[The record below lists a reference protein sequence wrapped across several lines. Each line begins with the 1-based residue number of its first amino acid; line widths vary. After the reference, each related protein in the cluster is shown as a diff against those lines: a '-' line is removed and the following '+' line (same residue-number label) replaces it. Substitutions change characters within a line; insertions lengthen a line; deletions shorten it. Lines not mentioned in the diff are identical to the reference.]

1 MRREEEPPMQRE
13 IVIHFGHG
21 VEFVLPHAGSA
32 APMAAEQ
39 ARHWLDEQFV
49 ANGCEPLRA
58 SGKVLI
64 ADKVL
69 ALATT
74 VGHVRFETDRE
85 WADDYARAVLGA
97 LDRNT
102 VHVDVDAGAVTF

>member
-1 MRREEEPPMQRE
+1 MQRE
-13 IVIHFGHG
+13 VVIRFGPG

-32 APMAAEQ
+32 APMAADQ
-39 ARHWLDEQFV
+39 ARRWLDEQFV

-69 ALATT
+69 GIAST
-74 VGHVRFETDRE
+74 VGPPRFQSDAA
-85 WADDYARAVLGA
+85 WAEDYARAVLGA
-97 LDRNT
+97 LDRSA
-102 VHVDVDAGAVTF
+102 VRIDVDTGAITY

>member
-1 MRREEEPPMQRE
+1 MQRE
-13 IVIHFGHG
+13 VVIHFGRG
-21 VEFVLPHAGSA
+21 VEFVLPDAGSA
-32 APMAAEQ
+32 APMASDQ
-39 ARHWLDEQFV
+39 ARRWLDEQFV

-69 ALATT
+69 GIAST
-74 VGHVRFETDRE
+74 VGRARFDSDRV